1 MEGMKID
8 DRVKQFLGIEHYSSY
23 VEDYFE
29 LSNVRSSI
37 YLSCVIILL
46 ELWMIISAVVR
57 HLTGSS
63 RRTPEWLF
71 KHLTSYVVLLAAGLI
86 MLIYALLYIKNKKKV
101 KKAGGIIYALFSVIA
116 IGFGIYISYLDY
128 VKGEQFITLITM
140 SISVFC
146 FIIWRPIHTISF
158 LTVAFLVFVSICH
171 KVIPA
176 SYATKV
182 NLFIIWI
189 ALLMSAIS
197 AYHQKIKEAHKDERL
212 EANNNLLLKLSISD
226 EVTGI
231 SNMTYFRGQIIE
243 LLKNKKIDFTKKI
256 FLFLDIEHFKYY
268 NDKYGFWEGNN
279 FLKNFA
285 QLVEKTFSGSIVA
298 HFSNDNFVIF
308 TDDDGIQEKLD
319 VLRKEIVNPD
329 FEIKMSLKTGAY
341 RPESRDC
348 LPVIACDHARYAC
361 YSIKKHYDHDY
372 CEYDSSMAKDFYR
385 KQYIIN
391 NLDVAIENEYIKVY
405 YQPVI
410 DAASGNLCGAEALAR
425 WNDPTYG
432 FLSPADFIETLEEYH
447 MIHKLDMF
455 VVRRVCRDLAE
466 AKEKHNRIVPVS
478 LNFSRLDFE
487 YIDLAQEVEK
497 NVSEH
502 KIDKGCIHVEITE
515 SALTENNEG
524 LQTSLR
530 ELRSSGHSL
539 WLDDFGSGYSGLNI
553 LKEYDFDMMKIDMKF
568 LSNFDSNEKAK
579 TLLKNIVILA
589 KELGMKTLS
598 EGVETEE
605 AREFLKSIGCEHM
618 QGYLFGRPMP
628 VEELVA
634 KIQSGVYHIA

>member
-1 MEGMKID
+1 MKIG

-37 YLSCVIILL
+37 YLSCVIISL

-57 HLTGSS
+57 HLSGSS

-86 MLIYALLYIKNKKKV
+86 MLIYALLYIKNKKRV

-140 SISVFC
+140 SIFVFC
-146 FIIWRPIHTISF
+146 FIVWRPIHTISF
-158 LTVAFLVFVSICH
+158 LTVAFLVFVNICH

-231 SNMTYFRGQIIE
+231 SNMTYFRGQTIE

-348 LPVIACDHARYAC
+348 LPVVACDHARYAC
-361 YSIKKHYDHDY
+361 YSIKKHYDRDY

-391 NLDVAIENEYIKVY
+391 NLDAAIENEYIKVY

-410 DAASGNLCGAEALAR
+410 DAVSGNLCGAEALAR

-515 SALTENNEG
+515 SALTENSEG

-539 WLDDFGSGYSGLNI
+539 WLDDFGSGYSGLNV

-589 KELGMKTLS
+589 KDLGMKTLS

>member
-1 MEGMKID
+1 MEGMKIG

-37 YLSCVIILL
+37 YLSCVIISL

-86 MLIYALLYIKNKKKV
+86 MLIYALLYIKNKKRV

-140 SISVFC
+140 SIFLFC
-146 FIIWRPIHTISF
+146 FIVWRPIHTISF

-231 SNMTYFRGQIIE
+231 SNMTYFRGQTIE

-308 TDDDGIQEKLD
+308 TDDDGIQKKLD

-348 LPVIACDHARYAC
+348 LPVVACDHARYAC
-361 YSIKKHYDHDY
+361 YSIKKHYDRDY

-391 NLDVAIENEYIKVY
+391 NLDAAIENEYIKVY

-539 WLDDFGSGYSGLNI
+539 WLDDFGSGYSGLNV

-589 KELGMKTLS
+589 KDLGMKTLS

>member
-1 MEGMKID
+1 MEGMKIG

-37 YLSCVIILL
+37 YLSCVIISL

-57 HLTGSS
+57 HLSGSS

-86 MLIYALLYIKNKKKV
+86 MLIYALLYIKNKKSV
-101 KKAGGIIYALFSVIA
+101 KKAGGIIYAIFSVIA

-140 SISVFC
+140 SIFVFC
-146 FIIWRPIHTISF
+146 FIVWRPIHTISF
-158 LTVAFLVFVSICH
+158 LTVAFLVFVNICH

-231 SNMTYFRGQIIE
+231 SNMTYFRGQTIE

-298 HFSNDNFVIF
+298 HFSNDNFVVF
-308 TDDDGIQEKLD
+308 TDDDGIQKKLD
-319 VLRKEIVNPD
+319 VLRKQIVNPD

-348 LPVIACDHARYAC
+348 LPVVACDHARYAC
-361 YSIKKHYDHDY
+361 YSIKKHYDRDY

-391 NLDVAIENEYIKVY
+391 NLDAAIENEYIKVY

-410 DAASGNLCGAEALAR
+410 DAASGNICGAEALAR

-502 KIDKGCIHVEITE
+502 KIDKGSIHVEITE

-539 WLDDFGSGYSGLNI
+539 WLDDFGSGYSGLNV

-589 KELGMKTLS
+589 KDLGMKTLS